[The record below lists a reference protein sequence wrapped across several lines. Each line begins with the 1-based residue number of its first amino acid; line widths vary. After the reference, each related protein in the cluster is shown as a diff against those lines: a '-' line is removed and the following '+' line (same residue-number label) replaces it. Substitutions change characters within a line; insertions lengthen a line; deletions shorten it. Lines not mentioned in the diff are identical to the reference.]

1 MIGVPA
7 VGAGTFAAA
16 TDPHPMPN
24 DPPAGLARTGSGVLG
39 ALLGIL
45 FAIVGFV
52 LMVGALLLGL
62 VVAIAAMLW
71 SLLRGRKPAPVR
83 FEWRRATAR
92 AWRPASGRPAMDEV
106 VDVEVR
112 EIPDRNRSGNGES

>member
-1 MIGVPA
+1 MPA
-7 VGAGTFAAA
+7 PRSTRSV
-16 TDPHPMPN
+16 
-24 DPPAGLARTGSGVLG
+24 RSGPGFLG

-62 VVAIAAMLW
+62 VVAVVAVLW
-71 SLLRGRKPAPVR
+71 SLLRGRRPAPVR
-83 FEWRRATAR
+83 FEWRQATAR
-92 AWRPASGRPAMDEV
+92 AWRPASGRPPADEV

-112 EIPDRNRSGNGES
+112 EIPDQRQP

>member
-1 MIGVPA
+1 MRAPDSPRPV
-7 VGAGTFAAA
+7 
-16 TDPHPMPN
+16 
-24 DPPAGLARTGSGVLG
+24 RSGPGFLG

-62 VVAIAAMLW
+62 VVAVVAVLW
-71 SLLRGRKPAPVR
+71 ALLRGRRPPPVR
-83 FEWRRATAR
+83 FEWRQATTR
-92 AWRPASGRPAMDEV
+92 AWRPASGRPPADEV

-112 EIPDRNRSGNGES
+112 EIPDQRQP

>member
-1 MIGVPA
+1 MK
-7 VGAGTFAAA
+7 
-16 TDPHPMPN
+16 MPS
-24 DPPAGLARTGSGVLG
+24 PRPTPSVRSGPGFLG

-45 FAIVGFV
+45 FALIGFV

-62 VVAIAAMLW
+62 VVAIAALLW
-71 SLLRGRKPAPVR
+71 SLLRGRRPAPVR

-92 AWRPASGRPAMDEV
+92 AWRPASGRPASDEV

-112 EIPDRNRSGNGES
+112 EIPDRRQD

>member
-1 MIGVPA
+1 MPSP
-7 VGAGTFAAA
+7 
-16 TDPHPMPN
+16 DPT
-24 DPPAGLARTGSGVLG
+24 RSVRSGPGFLG

-62 VVAIAAMLW
+62 VVAIGALLW
-71 SLLRGRKPAPVR
+71 SLVRGRRPAPVR
-83 FEWRRATAR
+83 FEWRQATAR
-92 AWRPASGRPAMDEV
+92 AWRPASGRPVSDEV

-112 EIPDRNRSGNGES
+112 EIPDQRQG